1 MFSEYITKNHQKLR
15 CGYTTGS
22 CAAAAAKAA
31 ARMLLTGETVSS
43 IPLMTPKGIPLT
55 LEVLDPKMGQEKASC
70 AIRKD
75 AGDDAD
81 QTDGMLIYAEVSY
94 READII
100 IDGGVGIGRITKPGL
115 EQPIGAAAINQTP
128 RQMIR
133 DALLEEQAG
142 TKYQGGFHVL
152 LFAPQGEETAK
163 KTLGPELGIE
173 GGISILGTSGI
184 VEPMSEQAI
193 LDTIRIEIH
202 QKKAQGEDI
211 LFLSPGNYG
220 QAFARET
227 WGLDLTSAV
236 KCSNFIGDALDSAVD
251 TGFHRLLL
259 IGHIGKLVKLGAG
272 IMNTHSRMAD
282 ARMETLCACALLA
295 GADADIARSLLACTT
310 TDNAA
315 ELLQAQ
321 GLLAQSM
328 DILLSKI
335 IKYLNR
341 RAGEEMQIEVVL
353 FSNLHGILAASPQA
367 DNWISAYTQCKEEGE
382 PL

>member
-31 ARMLLTGETVSS
+31 ARMLLTGEEVSS
-43 IPLMTPKGIPLT
+43 ISLMTPKGIPLT
-55 LEVLDPKMGQEKASC
+55 LEVLDPKTGQETASC

-94 READII
+94 REQDIT
-100 IDGGVGIGRITKPGL
+100 IDGGIGIGRITKPGL
-115 EQPIGAAAINQTP
+115 EQPVGAAAINQTP

-133 DALLEEQAG
+133 DALLEEQAD
-142 TKYQGGFHVL
+142 TEYEGGFHVL
-152 LFAPQGEETAK
+152 LFAPKGAEIAT
-163 KTLGPELGIE
+163 KTLGPSLGIE

-184 VEPMSEQAI
+184 VEPMSEKAI
-193 LDTIRIEIH
+193 IDTIQIEIR
-202 QKKAQGEDI
+202 QKMAQGEDI

-220 QAFARET
+220 QTFACET
-227 WGLDLTSAV
+227 WGLDLASVV
-236 KCSNFIGDALDSAVD
+236 KCSNFIGDALDMAVD
-251 TGFHRLLL
+251 AGFHRLLL

-295 GADADIARSLLACTT
+295 GADADTARSLLACTT
-310 TDNAA
+310 TDSAI
-315 ELLQAQ
+315 ELLRTQ

-328 DILLSKI
+328 DILLTKI
-335 IKYLNR
+335 IGYMNR
-341 RAGEEMQIEVVL
+341 RAGEDMQIEVVL
-353 FSNLHGILAASPQA
+353 FSNVYGILAASPQA
-367 DNWISAYTQCKEEGE
+367 EKWIDTYTQHERDGE
-382 PL
+382 SL